1 MPSDFLP
8 AKIVVKPAQL
18 LGRRRFFRLRY
29 PALMGWITAFLVAI
43 SLLVP
48 VKFVTEEPGP
58 ALNTLGEYDGK
69 QLISIEGRKTYPT
82 SGELA
87 MTTVSVAGGPN
98 TNIRALQTLATWLL
112 PDTVVVPSDLM
123 YSPTTTNEQVNTQN
137 EADMTDSQEVAQAA
151 ALEYLKI
158 DYDLKLT
165 ISGFIEQ
172 DGQEAAQQLQE
183 GDQLLALGGN
193 RLKTYDQVAD
203 ILDNNGEKAIDVTFV
218 REGKEQ
224 TVSLTP
230 HYNQQAQHYVLGLYL
245 EREYRFP
252 FKVNYEVKEVGGPSA
267 GMMFALGI
275 IDELNQVDM
284 TGGKKFAGTGTISAG
299 GKVGP
304 IGGIAQKMVGA
315 RQGGAE
321 VFLAPAENCQE
332 VVGKVPDG
340 LSVVKVDS
348 LSEAAEAV
356 QKIGS
361 GADPAQFPSCH

>member
-1 MPSDFLP
+1 
-8 AKIVVKPAQL
+8 
-18 LGRRRFFRLRY
+18 
-29 PALMGWITAFLVAI
+29 MGWITAFLVAI

-98 TNIRALQTLATWLL
+98 TNIRALQTLATWLM

-193 RLKTYDQVAD
+193 RLKTYDQISD
-203 ILDNNGEKAIDVTFV
+203 ILDNNGEKGQA
-218 REGKEQ
+218 KA
-224 TVSLTP
+224 
-230 HYNQQAQHYVLGLYL
+230 QAQEAQRRSKAQ
-245 EREYRFP
+245 ERERQ
-252 FKVNYEVKEVGGPSA
+252 KRNDALMRVGTNVASQIGRQLVRSL
-267 GMMFALGI
+267 F
-275 IDELNQVDM
+275 
-284 TGGKKFAGTGTISAG
+284 GT
-299 GKVGP
+299 K
-304 IGGIAQKMVGA
+304 
-315 RQGGAE
+315 RR
-321 VFLAPAENCQE
+321 
-332 VVGKVPDG
+332 
-340 LSVVKVDS
+340 
-348 LSEAAEAV
+348 
-356 QKIGS
+356 
-361 GADPAQFPSCH
+361 